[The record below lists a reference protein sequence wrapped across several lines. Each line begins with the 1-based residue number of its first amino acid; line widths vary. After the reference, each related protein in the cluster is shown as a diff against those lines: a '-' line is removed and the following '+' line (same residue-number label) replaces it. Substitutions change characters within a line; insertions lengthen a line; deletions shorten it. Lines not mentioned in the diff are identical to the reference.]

1 MAQNDVRYQIKG
13 GFFNGSWTGEQD
25 KEPAISYD
33 RVYDAEDMI
42 QPYRNVVTDGIF
54 AYEKVGSAGSAELE
68 MCFNCTVNGTAG
80 VSLDVG
86 SGLIAHRWF
95 ELDHVE
101 NIDVADNFT
110 QTERIDSLIVQC
122 NFNMNYR
129 AMYIIYRQGSAN
141 GAPALETDDS
151 TIYEF
156 RLWNIKVPSDELGG
170 EITLEDMRG
179 KDECPIVTGLLQQL
193 NLQDRLDKFDEDV
206 QDKLDGIDA
215 QVEEK
220 LSGYDE
226 QFGQKIDQYDT
237 QYNSKLVQYD
247 SQFQQ
252 KLQTYDNSMTQI
264 WAEWESLKAQIGSG
278 GGGGTIVQRNNLT
291 ITRGYVSYT
300 SGTVTITDYDAETDT
315 VFVFINGLYAN
326 TTNDYSIDSTGVIT
340 FKNTISSGADI
351 DWWKF
356 RITQA
361 SGGGG
366 TTTDTP
372 PVQSFAL
379 SVRSYDGSTVSAGTD
394 GSYSLETGV
403 AYFVV
408 APAYAGTYRWE
419 TKDGSS
425 WNTVS
430 GETGVSVT
438 VTGGE
443 HDGIRCV
450 ITYEEQE
457 YTSTELSF
465 AIEISGTAEAP
476 LIQIV
481 EEDGYTHQSEAVE
494 PEPEPTQKVA
504 TPEITV
510 E

>member
-1 MAQNDVRYQIKG
+1 MATNDVKYELKC
-13 GFFNGSWTGEQD
+13 GFFNAKWSGESTEVQ
-25 KEPAISYD
+25 PTWSYD
-33 RVYDAEDMI
+33 RTYDAADMM
-42 QPYRNVVTDGIF
+42 QPYTNVITDGIF
-54 AYEKVGSAGSAELE
+54 AYNTNVGGGDSRLE
-68 MCFNCTVNGTAG
+68 MGFNLEVNQNNGTTVLRTG
-80 VSLDVG
+80 KG
-86 SGLIAHRWF
+86 IINGHWF
-95 ELDHVE
+95 ELTSSQIIELATNYNTDY
-101 NIDVADNFT
+101 
-110 QTERIDSLIVQC
+110 RIDSLIIQYNGSINDRTV
-122 NFNMNYR
+122 YL
-129 AMYIIYRQGSAN
+129 IYRQGSVN
-141 GAPALETDDS
+141 TAPALES
-151 TIYEF
+151 NGGTIEEF
-156 RLWNIKVPSDELGG
+156 RLWNIKVPANGYADLYA
-170 EITLEDMRG
+170 TEDKRG
-179 KDECPIVTGLLQQL
+179 TDDCPIITGLLQQL
-193 NLQDRLDKFDEDV
+193 SLQDRLDKFDQDV
-206 QDKLDGIDA
+206 QEKLNGIDA

-226 QFGQKIDQYDT
+226 QFGQKISQYDS
-237 QYNSKLVQYD
+237 QYNNKLVQYD

-264 WAEWESLKAQIGSG
+264 WAEWESLKAQIGTG
-278 GGGGTIVQRNNLT
+278 GGGGTIVQGSTLA
-291 ITRGYVSYT
+291 ITRGYISYT
-300 SGTVTITDYDAETDT
+300 SGTVSIDDYNAETDT
-315 VFVFINGLYAN
+315 IFIFINGLYAN

-356 RITQA
+356 RITQS

-366 TTTDTP
+366 GTDTP
-372 PVQSFAL
+372 PVESFAL

-394 GSYSLETGV
+394 GSYALETGV
-403 AYFVV
+403 AYFIV

-430 GETGVSVT
+430 DETGVSVT

-457 YTSTELSF
+457 YISTELSF
-465 AIEISGTAEAP
+465 SIEISGTAEAP

-481 EEDGYTHQSEAVE
+481 EEDGYTHQSETPDE
-494 PEPEPTQKVA
+494 PEPAQKVA

>member
-1 MAQNDVRYQIKG
+1 MAQNDVKYTLKG
-13 GFFNGSWTGEQD
+13 GFFNGAWIGEGD
-25 KEPAISYD
+25 APAVSYD
-33 RVYDAEDMI
+33 RVYDSEDMI
-42 QPYRNVVTDGIF
+42 QPYQNVVTDGIF
-54 AYEKVGSAGSAELE
+54 AYETTVDSDEPVLQMGFSCA
-68 MCFNCTVNGTAG
+68 VNGSSEVALQ
-80 VSLDVG
+80 SG
-86 SGLIAHRWF
+86 SGILNHHWF
-95 ELDHVE
+95 ELDHIE
-101 NIDVADNFT
+101 TIEVAQNST
-110 QTERIDSLIVQC
+110 LTTRIDSLIIQC
-122 NFNMNYR
+122 NMGMTDR
-129 AMYIIYRQGSAN
+129 AMYLIYRQGTASQ
-141 GAPALETDDS
+141 PALEGDGS
-151 TIYEF
+151 TVFEF
-156 RLWNIKVPSDELGG
+156 RLWNINVPSNQVGG
-170 EITLEDMRG
+170 AITLDDKRAT
-179 KDECPIVTGLLQQL
+179 DDCPIITGLLQQL
-193 NLQDRLDKFDEDV
+193 SLQDRLDKFDQDV
-206 QDKLDGIDA
+206 QDKLNGIDA
-215 QVEEK
+215 QVAEK

-237 QYNSKLVQYD
+237 QYSSKLVQYD

-264 WAEWESLKAQIGSG
+264 WAEWESLKAQIGTG
-278 GGGGTIVQRNNLT
+278 GGGGTIVQGNNLT

-300 SGTVTITDYDAETDT
+300 SGTVTITDYNAETDT

-326 TTNDYSIDSTGVIT
+326 TTNDYSIDNTGVIT

-356 RITQA
+356 RITQS

-366 TTTDTP
+366 GTDTP
-372 PVQSFAL
+372 PVESFAL

-394 GSYSLETGV
+394 GSYALETGV
-403 AYFVV
+403 AYFIV

-465 AIEISGTAEAP
+465 SIEISGTAEAP

-481 EEDGYTHQSEAVE
+481 EEDGYTHQSETPDE
-494 PEPEPTQKVA
+494 PEPAQKVA

>member
-1 MAQNDVRYQIKG
+1 MAQNDVKYNLKC
-13 GFFNGSWTGEQD
+13 GFFNGQWIGEGT
-25 KEPAISYD
+25 EPTFNYD
-33 RVYDAEDMI
+33 RLYDSEEMVE
-42 QPYRNVVTDGIF
+42 PYSNVVTDGIF
-54 AYEKVGSAGSAELE
+54 AYETTVGNSEPVLEAGLE
-68 MCFNCTVNGTAG
+68 CTVNRSEENT
-80 VSLDVG
+80 VSLSQG
-86 SGLIAHRWF
+86 GGLINHKWF
-95 ELDHVE
+95 RLDHVQNVE
-101 NIDVADNFT
+101 LAQNNTLTTRV
-110 QTERIDSLIVQC
+110 DSLIIQC
-122 NFNMNYR
+122 NMGMLDR
-129 AMYIIYRQGSAN
+129 AVYLIYRQGTASQ
-141 GAPALETDDS
+141 PALEGDGS
-151 TIYEF
+151 TIFEF
-156 RLWNIKVPSDELGG
+156 RLCNINVPSNQTGG
-170 EITLEDMRG
+170 NITIDDKRG
-179 KDECPIVTGLLQQL
+179 LDECPYITGLLQQL
-193 NLQDRLDKFDEDV
+193 SLQDRLDKFDQDV
-206 QDKLDGIDA
+206 QDKLNGIDA

-220 LSGYDE
+220 LSGYDQ
-226 QFGQKIDQYDT
+226 QFGQKIDQYDS

-264 WAEWESLKAQIGSG
+264 WAEWESLKAQIGTG
-278 GGGGTIVQRNNLT
+278 GGGGTIVQGSTLA

-300 SGTVTITDYDAETDT
+300 SGTVTIDDYNAETDT
-315 VFVFINGLYAN
+315 IFIFINGLYAN
-326 TTNDYSIDSTGVIT
+326 TTNDYEISGTGIIT

-356 RITQA
+356 RITQS

-372 PVQSFAL
+372 PVESFAL

-394 GSYSLETGV
+394 GSYALETGV
-403 AYFVV
+403 AYFIV
-408 APAYAGTYRWE
+408 APEYAGTYRWE
-419 TKDGSS
+419 TKNGSS

-430 GETGVSVT
+430 DETGVSLT

-465 AIEISGTAEAP
+465 SIEISGTAEAP

-481 EEDGYTHQSEAVE
+481 EEDGYTHQSETADE
-494 PEPEPTQKVA
+494 PEPAQKVA

>member
-1 MAQNDVRYQIKG
+1 MAQNDVKYALKG
-13 GFFNGSWTGEQD
+13 GFFNGAWIGEGD
-25 KEPAISYD
+25 APAVSYD
-33 RVYDAEDMI
+33 RVYDSEDMI

-54 AYEKVGSAGSAELE
+54 AYETTVDSDEPVLQMGFSCA
-68 MCFNCTVNGTAG
+68 VNG
-80 VSLDVG
+80 SSDVVLQSG
-86 SGLIAHRWF
+86 SGLLNHHWF

-101 NIDVADNFT
+101 TIEVAQNST
-110 QTERIDSLIVQC
+110 LTTRIDSLIIQC
-122 NFNMNYR
+122 NMGMTDR
-129 AMYIIYRQGSAN
+129 AMYLIYRQGTASQ
-141 GAPALETDDS
+141 PALEGDGS
-151 TIYEF
+151 TIFEF
-156 RLWNIKVPSDELGG
+156 RLWNINVPSNQIGG
-170 EITLEDMRG
+170 NMTLDDKRG
-179 KDECPIVTGLLQQL
+179 TDDCPIITGLLQQL
-193 NLQDRLDKFDEDV
+193 SLQDRLDKFDQDV
-206 QDKLDGIDA
+206 QDKLNGIDA

-226 QFGQKIDQYDT
+226 QFGQKISQYDS
-237 QYNSKLVQYD
+237 QYNNKLVQYD

-264 WAEWESLKAQIGSG
+264 WAEWESLKAQIGTG
-278 GGGGTIVQRNNLT
+278 GGGGTIVQGSTLA
-291 ITRGYVSYT
+291 ITRGYISYT
-300 SGTVTITDYDAETDT
+300 SGTVSIDDYNAETDT
-315 VFVFINGLYAN
+315 IFIFINGLYAN

-356 RITQA
+356 RITQS

-366 TTTDTP
+366 GTDTP
-372 PVQSFAL
+372 PVESFAL
-379 SVRSYDGSTVSAGTD
+379 SVRSYDGSTVSAETD
-394 GSYSLETGV
+394 GSYALETGV
-403 AYFVV
+403 AYFIV

-430 GETGVSVT
+430 DETGVSVT

-465 AIEISGTAEAP
+465 SIEISGTAEAP

-481 EEDGYTHQSEAVE
+481 EEDGYTHQSETPDE
-494 PEPEPTQKVA
+494 PEPAQKVA

>member
-1 MAQNDVRYQIKG
+1 MAQNDVKYTLKG
-13 GFFNGSWTGEQD
+13 GFFNGAWIGEGD
-25 KEPAISYD
+25 APAVSYD
-33 RVYDAEDMI
+33 RVYDSEDMI
-42 QPYRNVVTDGIF
+42 QPYQNVVTDGIF
-54 AYEKVGSAGSAELE
+54 AYETTVDSDEPVLQMGFS
-68 MCFNCTVNGTAG
+68 CTVNGSSE
-80 VSLDVG
+80 VVLQSG
-86 SGLIAHRWF
+86 SGILNHHWF

-101 NIDVADNFT
+101 TIEVAQNST
-110 QTERIDSLIVQC
+110 LTTRIDSLIIQC
-122 NFNMNYR
+122 NMGMSDR
-129 AMYIIYRQGSAN
+129 AMYLIYRQGTASQ
-141 GAPALETDDS
+141 PALEGDGS
-151 TIYEF
+151 TVFEF
-156 RLWNIKVPSDELGG
+156 RLWNINVPSNQVGG
-170 EITLEDMRG
+170 ATTLDDKRG
-179 KDECPIVTGLLQQL
+179 TDECPIITGLLQQL
-193 NLQDRLDKFDEDV
+193 SLEDRLNKFDEDV
-206 QDKLDGIDA
+206 QDKLNGIDA

-278 GGGGTIVQRNNLT
+278 GGGGTIVQGNNLT

-300 SGTVTITDYDAETDT
+300 SGTVTITDYSAETDT
-315 VFVFINGLYAN
+315 IFIFINGLYAN

-340 FKNTISSGADI
+340 FKNTISTGADI

-356 RITQA
+356 RITEA

-394 GSYSLETGV
+394 GSYALETGV
-403 AYFVV
+403 AYFIV

-481 EEDGYTHQSEAVE
+481 EEDGYTHQSET
-494 PEPEPTQKVA
+494 PDEPEPTQKVA